1 MASREEAIGSTGG
14 GAYDLGAVANEN
26 NSIREELTATSTE
39 EEQRRQN
46 GFVSRVV
53 SPVANV
59 GKGTVRV
66 INDNVLPSLELNM
79 KWYHFI
85 ALTFFVAIP

>member
-1 MASREEAIGSTGG
+1 MASRDEAIGSTGG

-59 GKGTVRV
+59 GKA

>member
-1 MASREEAIGSTGG
+1 MASRDEAIGSTGG

-59 GKGTVRV
+59 GKV

-79 KWYHFI
+79 KWYHFV